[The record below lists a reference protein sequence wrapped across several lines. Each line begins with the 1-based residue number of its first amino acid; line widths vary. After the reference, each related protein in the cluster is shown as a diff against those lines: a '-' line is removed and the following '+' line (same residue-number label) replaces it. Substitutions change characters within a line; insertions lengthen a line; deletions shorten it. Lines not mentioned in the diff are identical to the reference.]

1 VANLIN
7 PQRFVLGG
15 GVTKSGERWWELLR
29 ASARA
34 ASMPEVHYDLVPA
47 GLGDYAP
54 LWGAV
59 ALTEL

>member
-15 GVTKSGERWWELLR
+15 GVTKSGERWWDLLR
-29 ASARA
+29 TTARG
-34 ASMPEVHYDLVPA
+34 ASMPEVHYEVVPA
-47 GLGDYAP
+47 GLGDFAP

-59 ALTEL
+59 ALADS